1 MAEGLLNHHAAGRF
15 RAFSAGSHP
24 KGVVHP
30 LSIAQLGAA
39 GISTEGLRSKSWE
52 EFAAPGAPPIDI
64 VITVCD
70 SAASE
75 TCPVW
80 PGAPVTAH
88 WGIADPA
95 EMGPDRQPEA
105 FARAF
110 GSLQQRIGSFL
121 SLPVDEMD
129 ATTLGARL
137 REIGQTAEHD
147 G

>member
-1 MAEGLLNHHAAGRF
+1 MAEALLNHDGGDRF

-24 KGVVHP
+24 KGVVNR
-30 LSIAQLGAA
+30 LSVQQLATA
-39 GISTEGLRSKSWE
+39 GIGTQGLRSKSWD

-75 TCPVW
+75 TCPVG

-95 EMGPDRQPEA
+95 DLGPDRQPEA
-105 FARAF
+105 FAIAF
-110 GSLQQRIGSFL
+110 AALRRRISKLL
-121 SLPVDEMD
+121 SLPVEDMD
-129 ATTLGARL
+129 APTLRQALG
-137 REIGQTAEHD
+137 EIGATADED